1 MFLELVAA
9 NNYGVLVIGTLTN
22 ALNIWLVVGHTSR
35 EMKVYSRI
43 LLQTCIIDSLLLAM
57 TALIQPVKEL

>member
-43 LLQTCIIDSLLLAM
+43 LLQTCIVDSLLLAM